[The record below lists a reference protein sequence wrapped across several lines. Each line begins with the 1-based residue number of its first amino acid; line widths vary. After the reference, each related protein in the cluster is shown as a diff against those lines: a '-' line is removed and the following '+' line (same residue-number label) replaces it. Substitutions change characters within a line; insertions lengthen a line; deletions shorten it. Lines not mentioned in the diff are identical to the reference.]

1 MDSTPPAT
9 VVASR
14 APLTGGALAYLVF
27 TLTMSHALAAMA
39 MMTLPAVAPLVAA
52 EYRVDAS
59 LVGYHISVVS
69 LGLIISLV
77 SVGNLS
83 RRVGAAR
90 AAQLGHVLVAA
101 GTVLTLLPWIGFLL
115 PGALV
120 IGIGFGLLAPAAS
133 ALLVRFS
140 PPQRRNLMFS
150 IQQTSVPVGGMLSA
164 LVGPAVAL
172 HLGWRVAG
180 VVALVLLGVAIAL
193 LQAGR
198 RHWDD
203 DRDPRQAILAPR
215 LLDGLT
221 ANWREPRLRAL
232 SLTGLA
238 FCWAQFCVAAFT
250 VVACVVAL
258 ELSLVMAGLVM
269 MTVQLTNAAGR
280 MVAGWIADR
289 IGSAVRV
296 MSWFAWAM
304 FGISVVFL
312 SLGPNW
318 SLPMVFGLFVVL
330 GITSGAWAG
339 ILMADVG
346 HHAPPGRVAAVV
358 SGTLLYVNIGKFIG
372 PAIFALLYAITHDY
386 GLAFASL
393 TGPAVLAIVCLRSVE
408 RPRTAVAEAR

>member
-1 MDSTPPAT
+1 MDAKATSVATEGATPL
-9 VVASR
+9 S
-14 APLTGGALAYLVF
+14 GGALAYLVF
-27 TLTMSHALAAMA
+27 TLTMSHAMAAMA
-39 MMTLPAVAPLVAA
+39 MMLLPAVAPLVAR
-52 EYRVDAS
+52 EYEVDAS
-59 LVGYHISVVS
+59 LVGYHISIVS
-69 LGLIISLV
+69 IGLIISLV

-133 ALLVRFS
+133 ALLVRFA
-140 PPQRRNLMFS
+140 PGPQRNLMFS
-150 IQQTSVPVGGMLSA
+150 IQQTSVPMGGVLSA
-164 LVGPAVAL
+164 LIGPVIALHFGWRAAAAVAL
-172 HLGWRVAG
+172 AM
-180 VVALVLLGVAIAL
+180 LVVAIAL

-198 RHWDD
+198 GRWDD
-203 DRDPRQAILAPR
+203 DRDPRQAVLARR
-215 LLDGLT
+215 LLDGLL

-250 VVACVVAL
+250 VVACVAAL
-258 ELSLVMAGLVM
+258 DLSLVTAGLVL

-280 MVAGWIADR
+280 MVAGLIADR

-296 MSWFAWAM
+296 MSWVAWVM
-304 FGISVVFL
+304 FGTSIVFL
-312 SLGPNW
+312 SMGPAW
-318 SLPMVFGLFVVL
+318 TLPMIFGLFIVL
-330 GITSGAWAG
+330 GVASGAWAG

-358 SGTLLYVNIGKFIG
+358 SGTLLYVNIGKFVG
-372 PAIFALLYAITHDY
+372 PAIFALLYAATHDY

-393 TGPAVLAIVCLRSVE
+393 AGPALLAIFCLRRVE
-408 RPRTAVAEAR
+408 QDRAGEARRR

>member
-9 VVASR
+9 VVASQ

-304 FGISVVFL
+304 FGTSVVFL

-372 PAIFALLYAITHDY
+372 PALFALLYALTHDY

-393 TGPAVLAIVCLRSVE
+393 TGPAVLAILCLRSVE
-408 RPRTAVAEAR
+408 RPRAVVAEAR

>member
-1 MDSTPPAT
+1 MAT
-9 VVASR
+9 VPTPAPIDGA
-14 APLTGGALAYLVF
+14 APLSGGALAYLVF
-27 TLTMSHALAAMA
+27 TLTMSHSMAAMA
-39 MMTLPAVAPLVAA
+39 MMTLPAVAPLVAS
-52 EYRVDAS
+52 EYAVDAS
-59 LVGYHISVVS
+59 LVGYHISIVS

-90 AAQLGHVLVAA
+90 AAQIGHGLVAV

-133 ALLVRFS
+133 ALLVRFT

-164 LVGPAVAL
+164 LVGPAIAL
-172 HLGWRVAG
+172 HFGWRAAG
-180 VVALVLLGVAIAL
+180 LVALVMLGVAVVL
-193 LQAGR
+193 LQLGR
-198 RHWDD
+198 RGWDD
-203 DRDPRQAILAPR
+203 DRDPRQPVLAAR
-215 LLDGLT
+215 LLDGL
-221 ANWREPRLRAL
+221 ADNWREPRLRLL

-238 FCWAQFCVAAFT
+238 FCWAQFCVATFT

-258 ELSLVMAGLVM
+258 DLSLVTAGLVM

-280 MVAGWIADR
+280 MVAGWVADR

-296 MSWFAWAM
+296 MSAVAWVM
-304 FGISVVFL
+304 FGTSVVFL

-318 SLPMVFGLFVVL
+318 SLPMVFGLFIVL
-330 GITSGAWAG
+330 GIASGAWAG

-358 SGTLLYVNIGKFIG
+358 SGTLLYVNIGKLIG
-372 PAIFALLYAITHDY
+372 PAVFALLYALTHDY
-386 GLAFASL
+386 GIAFASL
-393 TGPAVLAIVCLRSVE
+393 TGPALLAIACLRQVE
-408 RPRTAVAEAR
+408 RGRTRDTPRP

>member
-1 MDSTPPAT
+1 MDSMSPAT
-9 VVASR
+9 AVASQ
-14 APLTGGALAYLVF
+14 APLAGGALAYLVF
-27 TLTMSHALAAMA
+27 TLTVSHSMAAMA
-39 MMTLPAVAPLVAA
+39 MMTLPAVAPLVAG
-52 EYRVDAS
+52 EYQVDAS

-90 AAQLGHVLVAA
+90 AAQFGHGLVAA
-101 GTVLTLLPWIGFLL
+101 GTLLTLLPSIGFLL

-140 PPQRRNLMFS
+140 PPQRRNLLFS
-150 IQQTSVPVGGMLSA
+150 IQQTSVPMGGVLSA
-164 LVGPAVAL
+164 LVGPAIAL
-172 HLGWRVAG
+172 HLGWRAAAL
-180 VVALVLLGVAIAL
+180 VALVMLGAAILL

-198 RHWDD
+198 RRWDD

-238 FCWAQFCVAAFT
+238 FCWAQFCVATFT
-250 VVACVVAL
+250 VVVCVVAL
-258 ELSLVMAGLVM
+258 DLSLVTAGLVL

-280 MVAGWIADR
+280 MVAGWVADR

-296 MSWFAWAM
+296 MSWVAWAM
-304 FGISVVFL
+304 FGTSIVFL
-312 SLGPNW
+312 SLGPSW
-318 SLPMVFGLFVVL
+318 SLPMVFGLFTVL
-330 GITSGAWAG
+330 GVVSGAWAG

-372 PAIFALLYAITHDY
+372 PAIFALLYAVTRDY
-386 GLAFASL
+386 GIAFASL
-393 TGPAVLAIVCLRSVE
+393 TGPALLAVVCLRSVE
-408 RPRTAVAEAR
+408 RERPAARAPR